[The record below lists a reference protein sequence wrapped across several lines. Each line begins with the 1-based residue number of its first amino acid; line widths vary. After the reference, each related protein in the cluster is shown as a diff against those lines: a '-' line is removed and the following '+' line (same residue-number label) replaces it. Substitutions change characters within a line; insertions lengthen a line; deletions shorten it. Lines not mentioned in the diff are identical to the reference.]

1 MIKISTNRIFA
12 CGDCHADIDFHKLN
26 TKNFPEG
33 NTLTKDDFVIICGD
47 FGAIWDGAKSD
58 RYLQKWYNEKP
69 WTTLFVDGNHENHD
83 LLDSYPISEWNGGKV
98 HFITPS
104 IIHLMRGQIYEIG
117 NKKFFTMGGAESH
130 DKIFRKEGIS
140 WWSREMPSD
149 EEYEEGL
156 NNLDR
161 VNNKVDYILSHCA
174 PDQLQNQIAYWYE
187 HDKLTNYLEIV
198 RQTVDYK
205 WWYFGH
211 MHIDKTFLD
220 DKATCLYQ
228 DVVELKI

>member
-1 MIKISTNRIFA
+1 MTKQDYVIV
-12 CGDCHADIDFHKLN
+12 CGDL
-26 TKNFPEG
+26 
-33 NTLTKDDFVIICGD
+33 
-47 FGAIWDGAKSD
+47 GAVWDRARLDKYTQGLYDK
-58 RYLQKWYNEKP
+58 QP

-104 IIHLMRGQIYEIG
+104 IIHLMRGQVYEIG

-174 PDQLQNQIAYWYE
+174 PDQIQNQIAYWYE
-187 HDKLTNYLEIV
+187 HDKLTNYLEII
-198 RQTVDYK
+198 RQTIDYK

-211 MHIDKTFLD
+211 YHIDKTFLD

>member
-1 MIKISTNRIFA
+1 MIYITGDTHCEFA
-12 CGDCHADIDFHKLN
+12 RFSNKRMRRQGM
-26 TKNFPEG
+26 E
-33 NTLTKDDFVIICGD
+33 LTEKDYVIVCGD

-83 LLDSYPISEWNGGKV
+83 LLDSYSISEWNGGKV

-104 IIHLMRGQIYEIG
+104 IIHLMRGQIYKIG

-174 PDQLQNQIAYWYE
+174 PDQIQNQIAYWYE
-187 HDKLTNYLEIV
+187 HDKLTNFLEIV

-205 WWYFGH
+205 WHYFGH
-211 MHIDKTFLD
+211 YHIDKDFLD
-220 DKATCLYQ
+220 YKATCLYQ